1 MTRRLFA
8 VLAVVVACS
17 LAAADDKKD
26 ELKLSKD
33 EKALLELTNA
43 ERKAKDLDPLKPN
56 AKLFAAARAR
66 AANMA
71 KQEKLEH
78 DLDGKGVAE
87 RVADAGY
94 EPAGVAENI
103 GWNFATPKGAVEGW
117 MNSEGHRANLL
128 GKDYTEV
135 GLAVAKSAKGELYWV
150 QVFAKPVPD

>member
-1 MTRRLFA
+1 MTRRLLA
-8 VLAVVVACS
+8 ALAVVVACS

-43 ERKAKDLDPLKPN
+43 ERKKKDLEPLKPS
-56 AKLFAAARAR
+56 AKLFSAARAH
-66 AANMA
+66 AENMA

-78 DLDGKGVAE
+78 ELDGKGMSE
-87 RVADAGY
+87 RAADVGYKAAGL
-94 EPAGVAENI
+94 AENI
-103 GWNFATPKGAVEGW
+103 GWNFASPKAAVEGW

-135 GLAVAKSAKGELYWV
+135 GLAVAKTAKGETYWV
-150 QVFAKPVPD
+150 QVFAKPLPE